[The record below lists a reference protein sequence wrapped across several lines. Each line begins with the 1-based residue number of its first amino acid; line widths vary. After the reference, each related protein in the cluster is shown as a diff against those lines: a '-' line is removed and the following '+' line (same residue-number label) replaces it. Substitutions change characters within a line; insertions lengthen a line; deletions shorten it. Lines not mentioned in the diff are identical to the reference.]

1 MDLTICNQSQLL
13 SIAIT
18 FLYTLT
24 SLSFDETEPYH
35 HDFQQMQNNFNKNQ
49 MYKWWFKR
57 KKHNKESSH
66 PPIYK
71 IILNKYSCEHNF

>member
-49 MYKWWFKR
+49 MYKWWF
-57 KKHNKESSH
+57 
-66 PPIYK
+66 
-71 IILNKYSCEHNF
+71 